1 MNDVDPNP
9 NTKMPLVVQQ
19 PQQKTVSNLTCC
31 QFHGKLIRKLTATED
46 SKTNKIK
53 KKVCRDSNMGS
64 PALLT
69 TSPS

>member
-1 MNDVDPNP
+1 MLMNDVDPNP

-31 QFHGKLIRKLTATED
+31 QFFGKLIRKLTAIED

-53 KKVCRDSNMGS
+53 KKYAEIRTWD
-64 PALLT
+64 LLHC
-69 TSPS
+69 